1 MKRKMISM
9 LAACLLS
16 ATAIAPAFA
25 EGGAAPSAK
34 PAGVQE
40 VLERLYTHISEDA
53 KAEAPSLKPAAVR
66 LTPEQGKK
74 LLSAMAER
82 AAKEHP
88 DRFEAYVFRGTMYY
102 TNGEKEK
109 CFADLDHAVTLAP
122 ENPLAYGS
130 RAEFSARDGRDKEAL
145 QDWDKALSLN
155 PTDEVKDKVYMQ
167 RGLFHMSRKQ
177 YEAAA
182 SDFKNDLK
190 YVNPKLRFGVQIFTG
205 DCYAKLGKNG
215 EAEKSYREAVK
226 DNPKNP
232 LCWDMLGHFY
242 NFIMKQHDKA
252 KECYDKALAL
262 APKSDMILREAGVNE
277 MGAKRMDRAVT
288 YFTRAI
294 EANPTHRLSYM
305 LRGTTYGVMGKYE
318 PAAEDYTKY
327 IELTKKPKAE
337 DYILRGSCYSK
348 LGLYD
353 KAIQDYTKAS
363 GLEPENYRP
372 YESLGYNYSLK
383 KDYDKAIP
391 WYEKAIALNP
401 KSGEAYN
408 NLGYTWFLKGNKD
421 KALEYLNK
429 AIEVSP
435 AYAESYR
442 SRAEV
447 YESMGEFDK
456 ALADMDHFVTLS
468 PKDAKGREFRN
479 RLAEKAR
486 HA

>member
-16 ATAIAPAFA
+16 AAAIAPAFA

-82 AAKEHP
+82 AAKEYP

-242 NFIMKQHDKA
+242 NFTMKQHDKA

-305 LRGTTYGVMGKYE
+305 
-318 PAAEDYTKY
+318 
-327 IELTKKPKAE
+327 
-337 DYILRGSCYSK
+337 LRGSCYSK

>member
-16 ATAIAPAFA
+16 AAAIAPAFA

-232 LCWDMLGHFY
+232 LCW
-242 NFIMKQHDKA
+242 
-252 KECYDKALAL
+252 
-262 APKSDMILREAGVNE
+262 
-277 MGAKRMDRAVT
+277 VT
-288 YFTRAI
+288 SI
-294 EANPTHRLSYM
+294 
-305 LRGTTYGVMGKYE
+305 
-318 PAAEDYTKY
+318 
-327 IELTKKPKAE
+327 I
-337 DYILRGSCYSK
+337 
-348 LGLYD
+348 
-353 KAIQDYTKAS
+353 
-363 GLEPENYRP
+363 
-372 YESLGYNYSLK
+372 
-383 KDYDKAIP
+383 
-391 WYEKAIALNP
+391 
-401 KSGEAYN
+401 
-408 NLGYTWFLKGNKD
+408 
-421 KALEYLNK
+421 
-429 AIEVSP
+429 SP
-435 AYAESYR
+435 
-442 SRAEV
+442 
-447 YESMGEFDK
+447 
-456 ALADMDHFVTLS
+456 
-468 PKDAKGREFRN
+468 
-479 RLAEKAR
+479 
-486 HA
+486 

>member
-16 ATAIAPAFA
+16 AAAIAPAFA

-242 NFIMKQHDKA
+242 NFTMKQHDKA

-305 LRGTTYGVMGKYE
+305 LRSG
-318 PAAEDYTKY
+318 
-327 IELTKKPKAE
+327 
-337 DYILRGSCYSK
+337 CYSK

-442 SRAEV
+442 SRAEA

>member
-16 ATAIAPAFA
+16 AAAIAPAFA

-242 NFIMKQHDKA
+242 NFTMKQHDKA

-305 LRGTTYGVMGKYE
+305 
-318 PAAEDYTKY
+318 
-327 IELTKKPKAE
+327 
-337 DYILRGSCYSK
+337 LRGSCYSK

>member
-16 ATAIAPAFA
+16 AAAIAPAFA

-242 NFIMKQHDKA
+242 NFTMKQHDKA

-305 LRGTTYGVMGKYE
+305 LRGG
-318 PAAEDYTKY
+318 
-327 IELTKKPKAE
+327 
-337 DYILRGSCYSK
+337 CYSK

-442 SRAEV
+442 SRAEA

>member
-16 ATAIAPAFA
+16 AAAIAPAFA

-242 NFIMKQHDKA
+242 NFTMKQHDKA

-305 LRGTTYGVMGKYE
+305 LRGG
-318 PAAEDYTKY
+318 
-327 IELTKKPKAE
+327 
-337 DYILRGSCYSK
+337 CYSK

-479 RLAEKAR
+479 RLAEKAG

>member
-16 ATAIAPAFA
+16 AAAIAPAFA

-242 NFIMKQHDKA
+242 NFTMKQHDKA

-294 EANPTHRLSYM
+294 EANPTHRLS
-305 LRGTTYGVMGKYE
+305 
-318 PAAEDYTKY
+318 
-327 IELTKKPKAE
+327 
-337 DYILRGSCYSK
+337 YILRGSCYSK

>member
-16 ATAIAPAFA
+16 AAAIAPAFA

-215 EAEKSYREAVK
+215 EAVK

-242 NFIMKQHDKA
+242 NFTMKQHDKA

-305 LRGTTYGVMGKYE
+305 
-318 PAAEDYTKY
+318 
-327 IELTKKPKAE
+327 
-337 DYILRGSCYSK
+337 LRGSCYSK

>member
-16 ATAIAPAFA
+16 AAAIAPAFA

-242 NFIMKQHDKA
+242 NFTMKQHDKA

-305 LRGTTYGVMGKYE
+305 
-318 PAAEDYTKY
+318 
-327 IELTKKPKAE
+327 
-337 DYILRGSCYSK
+337 LRGSCYSK

-447 YESMGEFDK
+447 YESIGEFDK

>member
-16 ATAIAPAFA
+16 AAAIAQAFA

-34 PAGVQE
+34 PAGAQE

-82 AAKEHP
+82 AVKEHP
-88 DRFEAYVFRGTMYY
+88 DRFEAYVFRGAMYY

-242 NFIMKQHDKA
+242 NFTMKQHDKA

-305 LRGTTYGVMGKYE
+305 
-318 PAAEDYTKY
+318 
-327 IELTKKPKAE
+327 
-337 DYILRGSCYSK
+337 LRGSCYSK

>member
-16 ATAIAPAFA
+16 AAAIAPAFA
-25 EGGAAPSAK
+25 EGGAALSAK
-34 PAGVQE
+34 PAGAQE

-82 AAKEHP
+82 AVKEHP
-88 DRFEAYVFRGTMYY
+88 DRFEAYVFRGAMYY

-130 RAEFSARDGRDKEAL
+130 RAEFSARDGRDKETL

-242 NFIMKQHDKA
+242 NFTMKQHDKA

-277 MGAKRMDRAVT
+277 LGAKRMDRAVT

-305 LRGTTYGVMGKYE
+305 
-318 PAAEDYTKY
+318 
-327 IELTKKPKAE
+327 
-337 DYILRGSCYSK
+337 LRGSCYSK

-401 KSGEAYN
+401 NSGEAYN

>member
-16 ATAIAPAFA
+16 AAAIAPAFA

-242 NFIMKQHDKA
+242 NFTMKQHDKA

-294 EANPTHRLSYM
+294 KANPTHRLSYM
-305 LRGTTYGVMGKYE
+305 
-318 PAAEDYTKY
+318 
-327 IELTKKPKAE
+327 
-337 DYILRGSCYSK
+337 LRGSCYSK

>member
-16 ATAIAPAFA
+16 AAAIAPAFA

-242 NFIMKQHDKA
+242 NFTMKQHDKA

-305 LRGTTYGVMGKYE
+305 LRG
-318 PAAEDYTKY
+318 
-327 IELTKKPKAE
+327 
-337 DYILRGSCYSK
+337 SCYSK
-348 LGLYD
+348 LGHYD

>member
-1 MKRKMISM
+1 MIKRKIVVLLAGCFLSM
-9 LAACLLS
+9 AAVAPSFAES
-16 ATAIAPAFA
+16 AAAPAKA
-25 EGGAAPSAK
+25 AGA
-34 PAGVQE
+34 GN
-40 VLERLYTHISEDA
+40 VLGSLYTHISEDM
-53 KAEAPSLKPAAVR
+53 KAEAPSLQARPVQ

-74 LLSAMAER
+74 LLSAMAEK
-82 AAKEHP
+82 AVKEHP
-88 DRFEAYVFRGTMYY
+88 DRFEAFVFRGSMYY
-102 TNGEKEK
+102 MNGEKEK
-109 CFADLDHAVTLAP
+109 GFADLDHAVSLAP
-122 ENPLAYGS
+122 ENPLSYGS
-130 RAEFSARDGRDKEAL
+130 RAEFYARDGKDKEAL

-155 PTDEVKDKVYMQ
+155 PTDEVRDKIYFQ

-190 YVNPKLRFGVQIFTG
+190 YVNPNLRFAVQIFTG

-242 NFIMKQHDKA
+242 NFTLKQHDRA
-252 KECYDKALAL
+252 REYYDKALAL

-277 MGAKRMDRAVT
+277 LGAKRMDNAVT

-318 PAAEDYTKY
+318 PAAKDYTKY

-337 DYILRGSCYSK
+337 DYILRGGCYSK

-353 KAIQDYTKAS
+353 KAIQDYSKAS
-363 GLEPENYRP
+363 ELEPKNYRP

-391 WYEKAIALNP
+391 YYEKAIALNP

-435 AYAESYR
+435 TYAESYR

-447 YESMGEFDK
+447 YESMGEYDK
-456 ALADMDHFVTLS
+456 ALKDMDHFVTLS
-468 PKDAKGREFRN
+468 PKDAKGRQFRD
-479 RLAEKAR
+479 RLAKKAG

>member
-16 ATAIAPAFA
+16 AAAIAPAFA

-242 NFIMKQHDKA
+242 NFTMKQHDKA

-305 LRGTTYGVMGKYE
+305 
-318 PAAEDYTKY
+318 
-327 IELTKKPKAE
+327 
-337 DYILRGSCYSK
+337 LRGSCYSK

-468 PKDAKGREFRN
+468 PKNAKGREFRN

>member
-16 ATAIAPAFA
+16 AAAIAPAFA

-109 CFADLDHAVTLAP
+109 CFADLDHVVTLAP

-242 NFIMKQHDKA
+242 NFTMKQHDKA

-305 LRGTTYGVMGKYE
+305 LRGG
-318 PAAEDYTKY
+318 
-327 IELTKKPKAE
+327 
-337 DYILRGSCYSK
+337 CYSK

-442 SRAEV
+442 SRAEA

>member
-1 MKRKMISM
+1 MKKKIAVL

-16 ATAIAPAFA
+16 AAAIAPAFA

-34 PAGVQE
+34 PAGAQE

-242 NFIMKQHDKA
+242 NFTMKQHDKA

-305 LRGTTYGVMGKYE
+305 
-318 PAAEDYTKY
+318 
-327 IELTKKPKAE
+327 
-337 DYILRGSCYSK
+337 LRGSCYSK

>member
-1 MKRKMISM
+1 MKKKIAVL

-16 ATAIAPAFA
+16 AAAIAPAFA

-34 PAGVQE
+34 PAGAQE

-74 LLSAMAER
+74 LLSTMAER
-82 AAKEHP
+82 AVKEHP
-88 DRFEAYVFRGTMYY
+88 DRFEAYVFRGAMYY

-145 QDWDKALSLN
+145 QDWDKALYLN

-242 NFIMKQHDKA
+242 NFTMKQHDKA

-305 LRGTTYGVMGKYE
+305 
-318 PAAEDYTKY
+318 
-327 IELTKKPKAE
+327 
-337 DYILRGSCYSK
+337 LRGSCYSK

-479 RLAEKAR
+479 RLAEKAG

>member
-16 ATAIAPAFA
+16 AAAIAPAFA

-34 PAGVQE
+34 PAGAQE

-82 AAKEHP
+82 ALKEHP
-88 DRFEAYVFRGTMYY
+88 DRFEAYVFRGAMYY

-130 RAEFSARDGRDKEAL
+130 RAEFSARDGRDK
-145 QDWDKALSLN
+145 ALSLN
-155 PTDEVKDKVYMQ
+155 PTDEIKDKVYMQ

-242 NFIMKQHDKA
+242 NFTMKQHDKA

-277 MGAKRMDRAVT
+277 LGAKRMDRAVT

-337 DYILRGSCYSK
+337 DYILRGGCYSK
-348 LGLYD
+348 LGL
-353 KAIQDYTKAS
+353 
-363 GLEPENYRP
+363 
-372 YESLGYNYSLK
+372 
-383 KDYDKAIP
+383 YDKAIP

-479 RLAEKAR
+479 RLAEKAG

>member
-16 ATAIAPAFA
+16 AAAIAQAFA

-34 PAGVQE
+34 PAGAQE

-82 AAKEHP
+82 AVKEHP
-88 DRFEAYVFRGTMYY
+88 DRFEAYVFRGAMYY

-242 NFIMKQHDKA
+242 NFTMKQHDKA

-277 MGAKRMDRAVT
+277 
-288 YFTRAI
+288 
-294 EANPTHRLSYM
+294 
-305 LRGTTYGVMGKYE
+305 
-318 PAAEDYTKY
+318 
-327 IELTKKPKAE
+327 
-337 DYILRGSCYSK
+337 
-348 LGLYD
+348 LG
-353 KAIQDYTKAS
+353 
-363 GLEPENYRP
+363 G
-372 YESLGYNYSLK
+372 
-383 KDYDKAIP
+383 
-391 WYEKAIALNP
+391 
-401 KSGEAYN
+401 
-408 NLGYTWFLKGNKD
+408 
-421 KALEYLNK
+421 
-429 AIEVSP
+429 
-435 AYAESYR
+435 
-442 SRAEV
+442 
-447 YESMGEFDK
+447 
-456 ALADMDHFVTLS
+456 
-468 PKDAKGREFRN
+468 
-479 RLAEKAR
+479 
-486 HA
+486 

>member
-16 ATAIAPAFA
+16 AAAIAPAFA

-242 NFIMKQHDKA
+242 NFTMKQHDKA

-277 MGAKRMDRAVT
+277 LGAKRMDRAVT

-305 LRGTTYGVMGKYE
+305 
-318 PAAEDYTKY
+318 
-327 IELTKKPKAE
+327 
-337 DYILRGSCYSK
+337 LRGSCYSK

>member
-16 ATAIAPAFA
+16 AAAIAPAFA

-226 DNPKNP
+226 DTPKNP

-242 NFIMKQHDKA
+242 NFTMKQHDKA

-305 LRGTTYGVMGKYE
+305 
-318 PAAEDYTKY
+318 
-327 IELTKKPKAE
+327 
-337 DYILRGSCYSK
+337 LRGSCYSK

>member
-16 ATAIAPAFA
+16 AAAIAPAFA

-34 PAGVQE
+34 PAGAQE

-82 AAKEHP
+82 AVKEHP
-88 DRFEAYVFRGTMYY
+88 DRFEAYVFRGAMYY

-242 NFIMKQHDKA
+242 NFTMKQHDKA

-305 LRGTTYGVMGKYE
+305 
-318 PAAEDYTKY
+318 
-327 IELTKKPKAE
+327 
-337 DYILRGSCYSK
+337 LRGSCYSK

>member
-16 ATAIAPAFA
+16 AAAIAQAFA

-34 PAGVQE
+34 PAGAQE

-82 AAKEHP
+82 AVKEHP
-88 DRFEAYVFRGTMYY
+88 DRFEAYVFRGAMYY

-190 YVNPKLRFGVQIFTG
+190 YINPKLRFGVQIFTG

-242 NFIMKQHDKA
+242 NFTMKQHDKA

-305 LRGTTYGVMGKYE
+305 
-318 PAAEDYTKY
+318 
-327 IELTKKPKAE
+327 
-337 DYILRGSCYSK
+337 LRGSCYSK